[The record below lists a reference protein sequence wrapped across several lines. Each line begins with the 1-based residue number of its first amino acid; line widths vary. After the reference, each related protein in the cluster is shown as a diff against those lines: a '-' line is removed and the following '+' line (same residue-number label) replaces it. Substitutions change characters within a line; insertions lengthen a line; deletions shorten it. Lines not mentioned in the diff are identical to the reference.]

1 VAAVLWERWRGDE
14 EGDAAAVE
22 VGPAA
27 AARHDATHLLPG
39 PLTPIDLAGVL
50 RGVRDLLAPLCAQ
63 HAAAIRLAPADRLP
77 PALGERVALR
87 QALLALLAPLIV
99 ASAGR
104 TLTIEAAGEEHQ
116 VLTMVR
122 GDGEPSEPAIRQGL
136 SECRPFV
143 EALRGGV
150 RYAPPAEPGGG
161 WTIRLALPASDRP
174 TLLVVDNNADFVR
187 LVGRYLTGHGW
198 EVVGAAD
205 VEQAQAETRRR
216 TPRAILLDVVLP
228 DRDGWE
234 LLLALKR
241 RPATRDVPVI
251 VCSVLNEP
259 AVALS
264 LGAAA
269 YLHKPITQRQLLGA
283 LAGRR

>member
-1 VAAVLWERWRGDE
+1 
-14 EGDAAAVE
+14 
-22 VGPAA
+22 
-27 AARHDATHLLPG
+27 
-39 PLTPIDLAGVL
+39 VL

-63 HAAAIRLAPADRLP
+63 HAVAIRLAPAERLP

-87 QALLALLAPLIV
+87 QALLGLLAPLIV
-99 ASAGR
+99 AATGR
-104 TLTIEAAGEEHQ
+104 TLTIEAVADEHQ
-116 VLTMVR
+116 LLATVSV
-122 GDGEPSEPAIRQGL
+122 DGEPSESALRQGL

-143 EALRGGV
+143 EALRGSV
-150 RYAPPAEPGGG
+150 RYAPPIEPGEA
-161 WTIRLALPASDRP
+161 WSVCLALPASDRP

-187 LVGRYLTGHGW
+187 LVGRYVAGHGW
-198 EVVGAAD
+198 EVIGAAD

-269 YLHKPITQRQLLGA
+269 YLHKPITQRQLLSA
-283 LAGRR
+283 LEGRR